1 MGARKPTRPRTE
13 APREDAPAPAAGPQL
28 PAWKAFVVQ
37 FTADS
42 GPASGGTFA
51 GRVEHLA
58 SGRRVRFTTA
68 RELVACLRGLFD
80 QAGE

>member
-1 MGARKPTRPRTE
+1 MGPAR
-13 APREDAPAPAAGPQL
+13 GL

-42 GPASGGTFA
+42 DPASGGTLA

-58 SGRRVRFTTA
+58 SGSRVRFASA
-68 RELVACLRGLFD
+68 RELLHCLRGLLD
-80 QAGE
+80 QTDE